1 MKHSSPFQW
10 RRMQLTD
17 VFLLFFMVLLLAQ
30 MVYNLFAHEAIT
42 GDSNSLDTV
51 LRTTASAI
59 FGYFISGG
67 TSSTREDTT
76 TDEPTTTTQTATIG
90 FQPPAEVTAPDTAPK
105 AQAGTASGTAQTA
118 SAVTLTDAKSPPTV
132 QKRQRQTVIVAA
144 MGLASLVIL
153 IIARNSLELTS
164 ATIATLSQLRDF
176 VSGSVGYL
184 IGHREN

>member
-1 MKHSSPFQW
+1 MKQASPFQW

-17 VFLLFFMVLLLAQ
+17 IFLLLFMMLLLAQ
-30 MVYNLFAHEAIT
+30 MVYNLFVHEAVS

-67 TSSTREDTT
+67 TSSTRAE
-76 TDEPTTTTQTATIG
+76 ESEAESITTQAATIG
-90 FQPPAEVTAPDTAPK
+90 FQPPAENTTPK
-105 AQAGTASGTAQTA
+105 AQAGTASGTAQTT
-118 SAVTLTDAKSPPTV
+118 SAVTLTDAKTPPTV
-132 QKRQRQTVIVAA
+132 PKRQRQTVIVAA
-144 MGLASLVIL
+144 MGLISLVIL
-153 IIARNSLELTS
+153 IVARNSLELTA

-184 IGHREN
+184 IGHRGS